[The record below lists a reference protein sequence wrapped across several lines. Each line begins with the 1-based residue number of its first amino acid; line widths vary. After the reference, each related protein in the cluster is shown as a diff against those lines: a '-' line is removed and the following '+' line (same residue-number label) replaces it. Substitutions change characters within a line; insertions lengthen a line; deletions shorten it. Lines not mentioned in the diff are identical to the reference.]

1 MNKNTDFINKMD
13 KHLIAFKEENQYL
26 PSKSEKKRFLYSDLS
41 DNFYPAV
48 KYGLLQYIYE
58 NGILLH
64 DYVNHVRS
72 SQAFAFN
79 LLFFPLQ
86 KQVDLLKYLSQKIGK
101 ELILIKNFEFEYSPE
116 SNILGEW
123 RNDENRPEKYVTSV
137 DVFIE
142 TVTNEGD
149 FINFFFEVKFTEN
162 EFGHCNIYDSKTIK
176 DELKIGCNYSEKLL
190 DDYKLCYLNGAKLQ
204 RTYFDEEFNPRLNF
218 KPDMFVS
225 KCPFAIYYQCLRNH
239 SLSYK
244 MDHKTYFCLVYHDE
258 NIEILDQWKLYKDMC
273 KDTSTLL
280 EIKASDIVKS
290 IEDKQYQ
297 KYFSDRYLLTH
308 LTQK

>member
-1 MNKNTDFINKMD
+1 MNKFSNEFQEKME
-13 KHLIAFKEENQYL
+13 KHLIMFKEENQYL
-26 PSKSEKKRFLYSDLS
+26 LSKSEKRRHLYSDIS

-58 NGILLH
+58 NEIPLH
-64 DYVNHVRS
+64 ELVNHVRS

-86 KQVDLLKYLSQKIGK
+86 KQEGLLKCLSGKIGQR
-101 ELILIKNFEFEYSPE
+101 LILIKNFEFEYSPDT
-116 SNILGEW
+116 NILGEW
-123 RNDENRPEKYVTSV
+123 KSDENRPEKYVTSV

-142 TVTNEGD
+142 TVSDQGD
-149 FINFFFEVKFTEN
+149 FFYFFFEVKFTEN
-162 EFGHCNIYDSKTIK
+162 EFGACGGFDSKANIG
-176 DELKIGCNYSEKLL
+176 DLKTACNNSEKLL

-204 RTYFDEEFNPRLNF
+204 RTYFDEEFNPKLNF

-225 KCPFAIYYQCLRNH
+225 KCPFEQFHQCLRNH

-258 NIEILDQWKLYKDMC
+258 NTEILKQWNLYKDLC

-280 EIKASDIVKS
+280 DIKASDIVKS
-290 IEDKQYQ
+290 INDKQFQ
-297 KYFSDRYLLTH
+297 KYFADRYLL
-308 LTQK
+308 K